1 VRALVLGGVAWCSL
15 VYLDRLPDGRSETL
29 FAERSHETV
38 GSSGAGK
45 AMNLSRLGF
54 DVTLW
59 APVGDDEPGSK
70 AREALRRWGVDLVSP
85 IDPAG
90 TERHI
95 NLMGPGGER
104 VSILVA
110 AGGDEAVVD
119 FESLAGPAAVA
130 DLATVTIQN
139 RCRRFLPWLR
149 AMGKPIWVDI
159 HDYDG
164 EADHHRD
171 FIEAADFLF
180 MSSAAGRNWRGLIE
194 GRVAA
199 GAEVGVCTHGAEGAG
214 GYTAAEGW
222 VEVEAVPVS
231 DVVDTNGAG
240 DAFFSGFAAAWLDGG
255 GLRESLGRGAECAA
269 EAIRSPELAPAPET
283 G

>member
-1 VRALVLGGVAWCSL
+1 MLGGVAWCSIA
-15 VYLDRLPDGRSETL
+15 YLDRLPDGRSQTL

-59 APVGDDEPGSK
+59 AAVGDDEPGSK
-70 AREALRRWGVDLVSP
+70 ARDALRRWGVDFVSVA
-85 IDPAG
+85 DPEG

-95 NLMGPGGER
+95 NLMGPDGER
-104 VSILVA
+104 VSILVG
-110 AGGDEAVVD
+110 AGADEAVAD
-119 FESLAGPAAVA
+119 LESLAGPAAAA
-130 DLATVTIQN
+130 DLATVTIMDH
-139 RCRRFLPWLR
+139 CRRFLPWLR
-149 AMGKPIWVDI
+149 EMGKPVWVDI

-164 EADHHRD
+164 EADYHRD

-180 MSSAAGRNWRGLIE
+180 MSSVAGRGWRGLIE

-199 GAEVGVCTHGAEGAG
+199 GAKVGVCTHGAEGAS

-231 DVVDTNGAG
+231 GIVDANGAG
-240 DAFFSGFAAAWLDGG
+240 DAFFSGFAVAWLDGG
-255 GLRESLGRGAECAA
+255 GLGEALGRGAECAA
-269 EAIRSPELAPAPET
+269 EAIRSPELAPSPGT